1 VYDKPSRFIE
11 AYDDNAT
18 VGDMRDP
25 LISTF
30 GRLEIYKGLLTS
42 AINATERGKQEANR
56 QLMETSS
63 IGFRNIHN

>member
-1 VYDKPSRFIE
+1 
-11 AYDDNAT
+11 